1 MFAVKLFAIVS
12 YLLLLHELGVGAIV
26 DDILAKD
33 RSGEDGVDLLGADV
47 LELSVENEVVSG
59 RAKSNSG
66 FLSEED
72 KGEDIA
78 VLAQS

>member
-33 RSGEDGVDLLGADV
+33 RSGEDGVDLLSADV

>member
-1 MFAVKLFAIVS
+1 MKLFAIVS

>member
-1 MFAVKLFAIVS
+1 MES
-12 YLLLLHELGVGAIV
+12 YLLLLHELRVGTV
-26 DDILAKD
+26 VHNILAKD